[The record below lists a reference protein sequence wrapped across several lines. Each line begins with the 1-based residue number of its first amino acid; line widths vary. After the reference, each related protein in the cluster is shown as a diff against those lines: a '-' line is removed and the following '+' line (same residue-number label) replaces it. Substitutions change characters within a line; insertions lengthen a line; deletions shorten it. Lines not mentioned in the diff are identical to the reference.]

1 MKHLFCFGDILID
14 MEMYKEAVNVYQDAL
29 KYNPYS
35 YDLNYNLGIAYT
47 MLNDFQSAK
56 IAYEKAA
63 DINNLAYAL
72 KYDLAEIALIYKEIE
87 EAEKKFLEAINE
99 EELSADSYYELS
111 KIALIKN
118 DKDTAIKYVNTAIDI
133 DSKKI
138 VAKVKKD
145 PIFIPIMAKISIPFN
160 LENRED
166 IEGKKEKVLSK
177 KEIKVKEHLEE
188 MAEITRHLSYN
199 DINLLRK
206 NRTNK
211 KEKDEKINTKDD
223 LIQKERQD

>member
-87 EAEKKFLEAINE
+87 EAEKKFLEAVLSLKRLDSDNLEIYYNGDKNIASFRIECFKTENKVVKNVGMYTPDFLVIRRDNKKKIDKVLIIETKGKGYIDQEEFKDRRNYVENEFIKFNNKKFGYKKFDYLVVDDGLEKDKIKSEVNKKLHEFFE
-99 EELSADSYYELS
+99 EE
-111 KIALIKN
+111 K
-118 DKDTAIKYVNTAIDI
+118 
-133 DSKKI
+133 
-138 VAKVKKD
+138 
-145 PIFIPIMAKISIPFN
+145 
-160 LENRED
+160 
-166 IEGKKEKVLSK
+166 
-177 KEIKVKEHLEE
+177 
-188 MAEITRHLSYN
+188 
-199 DINLLRK
+199 
-206 NRTNK
+206 
-211 KEKDEKINTKDD
+211 
-223 LIQKERQD
+223 